1 MIYSSPRRFYSLDFI
16 RGLAALAVV
25 FWHWQ
30 HFFFQGSTFVP
41 YEMEQQP
48 FYSVFFLFYQT
59 GWLAVDFFFSLS
71 GFIFFWLYAREIAE
85 RKIGGWEFFVLRFSR
100 LYPLHIATF
109 VFVLLAQQW
118 VMARTGDYFVVP
130 FNDLYHG
137 VLNVFMASSWGMEK
151 GPSFNGPIWSVSVEV
166 LMYLVFFIVCLMFR
180 QRLWAHV
187 GMLALGVVVMVA
199 EPIVGRGIF
208 SFFLGGLTF
217 RLYRHVCA
225 QGWLPRV
232 LPWAVGLSAVMWLV
246 TVVEVYHPWFWPLV
260 QNIAQSVL
268 PEKFAGLLDKAVH
281 GATRAIV
288 VAVLFPLSIFTLAL
302 METRR
307 GYLGRRLAMVGNL
320 TYSSYLLHFPLQLV
334 FFTLLMQ
341 NGVSPTFFYGE
352 VSMLV
357 FFAILIPL
365 CLLSYHYFETPAQ
378 RFLRNAML
386 RSAAKTEAK
395 KDNNTLAV
403 APGANSEQPS

>member
-1 MIYSSPRRFYSLDFI
+1 MTYLLPRRFYSLDFI

-30 HFFFQGSTFVP
+30 HFFFAGSTFVP

-85 RKIGGWEFFVLRFSR
+85 RDIGGWEFFVLRFSR
-100 LYPLHIATF
+100 LYPLHIATL
-109 VFVLLAQQW
+109 VFVLVAQHW

-137 VLNVFMASSWGMEK
+137 ILNLFMASSWGFEK

-166 LMYLVFFIVCLMFR
+166 LMYIVFFVVCLLFR

-187 GMLALGVVVMVA
+187 AMLALGVVVMVA

-217 RLYRHVCA
+217 RLYRHVCER
-225 QGWLPRV
+225 GWLPRV
-232 LPWAVGLSAVMWLV
+232 LPWAVGIAAALWLF
-246 TVVEVYHPWFWPLV
+246 TLLEVRSPWFWPHV
-260 QNIAQSVL
+260 QALLQSVL
-268 PEKFAGLLDKAVH
+268 PERLAGLADKAVH
-281 GATRAIV
+281 GGTRAIV
-288 VAVLFPLSIFTLAL
+288 VALLFPLSIFSLAL
-302 METRR
+302 LETRR

-334 FFTLLMQ
+334 FFTVLTQ
-341 NGVSPTFFYGE
+341 NGVSPQFFYGE
-352 VSMLV
+352 LSMLA
-357 FFAILIPL
+357 FFAVLIPL

-378 RFLRNAML
+378 RFLRKALL
-386 RSAAKTEAK
+386 RSAAATEAK
-395 KDNNTLAV
+395 KDNTLPV
-403 APGANSEQPS
+403 AAKVNSEQPS